1 MIRTCFALLFLVN
14 LASVAHAQTLF
25 ASRTISPNTILTRDD
40 VVVLNNGANGA
51 YSDPSQIEGLETRV
65 ALYPGR
71 PIQAGDLGPPAL
83 VKRNGQVKLKYNVGG
98 LEISTEGR
106 SLDRA
111 GLGDAVKVM
120 NIASRTI
127 VIGIVQNDGSV
138 IVRQ

>member
-1 MIRTCFALLFLVN
+1 MIRTLFASFCLIGFVG
-14 LASVAHAQTLF
+14 VAQAQTLF
-25 ASRTISPNTILTRDD
+25 PARTISPNTILTRDD
-40 VVVLNNGANGA
+40 VVVLNNGATGGF
-51 YSDPSQIEGLETRV
+51 SDPVQIEGLETRN
-65 ALYPGR
+65 AIYPGR
-71 PIQAGDLGPPAL
+71 PIQKSDLGPPAL
-83 VKRNGQVKLKYNVGG
+83 VNRNGQVKLKYQVNG

-127 VIGIVQNDGSV
+127 VVGIVQEDGSV